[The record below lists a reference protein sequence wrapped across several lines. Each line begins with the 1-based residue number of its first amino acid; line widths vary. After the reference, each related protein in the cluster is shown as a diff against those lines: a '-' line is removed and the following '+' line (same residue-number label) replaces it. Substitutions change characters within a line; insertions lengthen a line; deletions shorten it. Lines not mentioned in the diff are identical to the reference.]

1 MNEILLKKMI
11 RMKLDLGV
19 RFLEF
24 MPSPIEKTGKMA
36 MRILQEELQACLDG
50 TEQNKHQ
57 AVNITKIPIDS

>member
-1 MNEILLKKMI
+1 MDEILLKKMI

-19 RFLEF
+19 KLLEF
-24 MPSPIEKTGKMA
+24 MPRPIENTGKMA

-57 AVNITKIPIDS
+57 AANITKIPIDS